1 MFDFAKRKICAN
13 QLISMMKGIAALA
26 PTLLLT
32 LILTSCMSDD
42 YTDTAAGK
50 SDTYINLNV
59 STPTAQARANAP
71 AKPAGTSGKLGLE
84 ETYPSPNT
92 EEKITSIRVW
102 AFRSG
107 SDRATATPIGFKS
120 ETNLSAQGSHKVSM
134 MITRKNAENLDKI
147 DLYILLNAESE
158 GVLDGRDCI
167 KMTRAELENLVIKN
181 QFGITAEGTAQTTVV
196 PQAGLP
202 ISRVIQDLDVT
213 KNIKD
218 NATDA
223 ALHSINIPLIRA
235 VSKLHFFFTRRK
247 VSDKD
252 KNTEGVEVTK
262 IEVNENVI
270 PTQSSVFPTATTD
283 ANKET
288 EGLTGNLNFLSYLN
302 QKMTFGSVA
311 TKDIGPVSDP
321 TSYIR
326 KHDQTAEAYIT
337 QLRGATPE
345 CHLSYL
351 RETGKELTGT
361 IYYKLNKSGAEKKAT
376 FSISKAYRNHEMV
389 VYGYF
394 LGNGDKEL
402 TLTLNYYVAGWTKKE
417 PTDIVFN

>member
-1 MFDFAKRKICAN
+1 MLDFAKRKICAN
-13 QLISMMKGIAALA
+13 QLTNIMKGIAALA

-32 LILTSCMSDD
+32 LILTSCMSDG

-71 AKPAGTSGKLGLE
+71 ANPAGTSGTPGQD
-84 ETYPSPNT
+84 ETNPSPDT

-102 AFRSG
+102 ASKSG
-107 SDRATATPIGFKS
+107 SDKATATPIGFKS
-120 ETNLSAQGSHKVSM
+120 ETNLSAQGSHNVSM
-134 MITRKNAENLDKI
+134 MITRKNAETLGKI

-158 GVLDGRDCI
+158 GVLDDKDCI
-167 KMTRAELENLVIKN
+167 KMTRDDLENLVIKN
-181 QFGITAEGTAQTTVV
+181 QFGIAEGTAQTTEV

-202 ISRVIQDLDVT
+202 ISRVIKELDVT
-213 KNIKD
+213 NNIKD

-235 VSKLHFFFTRRK
+235 VSKLHFFFTRK
-247 VSDKD
+247 NVKD
-252 KNTEGVEVTK
+252 TEGVEVTK
-262 IEVNENVI
+262 IEVNEGIV
-270 PTQSSVFPTATTD
+270 PTQSSVFPTATTY

-288 EGLTGNLNFLSYLN
+288 YGLTGDLTSLTYRNE
-302 QKMTFGSVA
+302 KMTFGGVA
-311 TKDIGPVSDP
+311 TGDIKPVENP

-326 KHDQTAEAYIT
+326 KSQPAEDYIT
-337 QLRGATPE
+337 NLRAATTE

-351 RETGKELTGT
+351 RETGNNLTGT
-361 IYYKLNKSGAEKKAT
+361 IYFKLNKSGAKKQKT

-394 LGNGDKEL
+394 LGDEKS
-402 TLTLNYYVAGWTKKE
+402 TLTLNYYVAGWNEKTA
-417 PTDIVFN
+417 TDIVFD

>member
-1 MFDFAKRKICAN
+1 MLDFAKRKICAN
-13 QLISMMKGIAALA
+13 QLTNIMKGIAALA

-32 LILTSCMSDD
+32 LILTSCMSDG

-102 AFRSG
+102 AFK
-107 SDRATATPIGFKS
+107 SDTDKATATPIGFKS
-120 ETNLSAQGSHKVSM
+120 ETNLTAQGSHKVSM

-158 GVLDGRDCI
+158 GVLDGKNCI
-167 KMTRAELENLVIKN
+167 KMTRADLENLVIKN
-181 QFGITAEGTAQTTVV
+181 QFGISAEGTAQTRVV

-202 ISRVIQDLDVT
+202 ISRVIKELDVT
-213 KNIKD
+213 NNIKD

-235 VSKLHFFFTRRK
+235 VSKLHFFFTRKK
-247 VSDKD
+247 VKD
-252 KNTEGVEVTK
+252 TEGVVVTR

-288 EGLTGNLNFLSYLN
+288 EGLTGDLTSLSYLS

-326 KHDQTAEAYIT
+326 KPDQTAEDYIT
-337 QLRGATPE
+337 QLQRVTTE

-351 RETGKELTGT
+351 RETDKELTGT
-361 IYYKLNKSGAEKKAT
+361 IYYKLNKSGAVKQT
-376 FSISKAYRNHEMV
+376 PFSISKAYRNHEMV

-394 LGNGDKEL
+394 LGDEKS
-402 TLTLNYYVAGWTKKE
+402 TLTLNYYVADWNEKKA
-417 PTDIVFN
+417 TDIVFD